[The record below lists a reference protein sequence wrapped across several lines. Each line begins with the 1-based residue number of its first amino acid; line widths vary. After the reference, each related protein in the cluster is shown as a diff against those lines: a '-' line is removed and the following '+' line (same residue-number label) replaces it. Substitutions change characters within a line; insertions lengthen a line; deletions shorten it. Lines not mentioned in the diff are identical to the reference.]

1 MKILSAQISPSVKVA
16 SKQENVFEQPSIV
29 DCPYM
34 VAIARPY
41 ALGSDVTRFEI
52 HFGII
57 ETTPE
62 PESKEVFRMKTGTNV
77 ELTKEELASWGE
89 NDEACLNIIAER
101 LGTTI
106 VSTKLIE
113 V

>member
-1 MKILSAQISPSVKVA
+1 MKILSAQISPSVKIA
-16 SKQENVFEQPSIV
+16 SQQENIFQQPSVV
-29 DCPYM
+29 DCDYM
-34 VAIARPY
+34 LAMAIPY
-41 ALGSDVTRFEI
+41 ALGSDVTRFEVQ
-52 HFGII
+52 FGILNKNQQ
-57 ETTPE
+57 ELD
-62 PESKEVFRMKTGTNV
+62 VFQMKTMINL

-89 NDEACLNIIAER
+89 NDEACLNIIAKK